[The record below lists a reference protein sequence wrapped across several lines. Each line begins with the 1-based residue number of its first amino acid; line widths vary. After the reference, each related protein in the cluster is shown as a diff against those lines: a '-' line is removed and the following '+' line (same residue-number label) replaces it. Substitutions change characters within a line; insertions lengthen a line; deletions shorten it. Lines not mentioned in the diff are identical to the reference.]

1 MSGPTPVRVLP
12 SVEMGDEMT
21 IDELARRAGVT
32 SRNVRAY
39 QERGLLPPPTVR
51 GRVGYYGEGHLA
63 RLRHISQLS
72 ERGFSLASIRQL
84 FDAWER
90 GWGLAEVLGFEEALA
105 APWGDESSDLVLTQ
119 EQLVETFGGGDDTV
133 RRAVELRLLEPAVE
147 GDGFR
152 VPSPEVLQAGAV
164 LIEAGVPL
172 RAVLDEAAALQEDM
186 DRIADRFVTLFLDHV
201 WQPFVDRGMPPEQ
214 LRSVT
219 EALHRL
225 RPVAGI
231 TVAHWL
237 AAAMERRVNE
247 VATETLTLPS
257 AKPLT

>member
-1 MSGPTPVRVLP
+1 
-12 SVEMGDEMT
+12 MGDEMT

-63 RLRHISQLS
+63 RLRHIGQLS

-105 APWGDESSDLVLTQ
+105 APWADESSDLVLTQ
-119 EQLVETFGGGDDTV
+119 EQLVATFGGNDDTT
-133 RRAVELRLLEPAVE
+133 RRAVELGLLAPEA
-147 GDGFR
+147 DGGYR
-152 VPSPEVLQAGAV
+152 VPSPRLLQAGAALV
-164 LIEAGVPL
+164 EVGVPL
-172 RAVLDEAAALQEDM
+172 DAMLEEGAALQQDM
-186 DRIADRFVTLFLDHV
+186 DRIAERFVQLFLDHV
-201 WQPFVDRGMPPEQ
+201 WQPYLDRGMPPEE
-214 LRSVT
+214 LPAVT
-219 EALHRL
+219 EALQRL

-231 TVAHWL
+231 AVSQWL
-237 AAAMERRVNE
+237 ATAMERRVSH
-247 VATETLTLPS
+247 VAPETLAQTPAQTRGGS
-257 AKPLT
+257 

>member
-1 MSGPTPVRVLP
+1 
-12 SVEMGDEMT
+12 MGDEMT

-32 SRNVRAY
+32 SRNVLAY

-63 RLRHISQLS
+63 RLRHIAQLS

-105 APWGDESSDLVLTQ
+105 APWADESSDLVLSQ
-119 EQLVETFGGGDDTV
+119 EQLVATFGGGDDTV
-133 RRAVELRLLEPAVE
+133 QRAVELRLLEPAPE
-147 GDGFR
+147 EEGFR
-152 VPSPEVLQAGAV
+152 VPSPQVLQAGSA
-164 LIEAGVPL
+164 LIDAGVPL

-186 DRIADRFVTLFLDHV
+186 DRIAGRFVRLFLDHV
-201 WQPFVDRGMPPEQ
+201 WQPFVNRGMPPEE
-214 LRSVT
+214 LPAVT

-231 TVAHWL
+231 TVTHWL
-237 AAAMERRVNE
+237 AAAMERCVNE
-247 VATETLTLPS
+247 VAAETLALPS
-257 AKPLT
+257 TNVVARGE